1 MRDVV
6 TPVDHGPVDEVFAV
20 LDEQL
25 LQEVRICAVDGR
37 NWTAIPSQNF
47 TSFSNRTSNL
57 QKKKKFKM
65 FHVFLLQILLISY
78 PLFKRVSLQMK
89 KAFNESSHF
98 LVLRLQHCTHKIIDT
113 PCPLSP

>member
-25 LQEVRICAVDGR
+25 LQEVRICAVDDR

-47 TSFSNRTSNL
+47 TSFSYWTSNL
-57 QKKKKFKM
+57 QKKKQIKFKM
-65 FHVFLLQILLISY
+65 FHVFLLQSLLISY
-78 PLFKRVSLQMK
+78 PLLS
-89 KAFNESSHF
+89 EF
-98 LVLRLQHCTHKIIDT
+98 LCK
-113 PCPLSP
+113 